1 MSVHWSEDL
10 AAAYLRCRGLTLLR
24 KNYRC
29 RRGEIDLVMLDSS
42 CPERT
47 LVFVEV
53 RYRKTTAYGAP
64 QETITRIK
72 QNRIIAAATHFLA
85 ATNAL
90 HCTTRFDVIAV
101 TRPHYLPN
109 VHWIKDAFV

>member
-1 MSVHWSEDL
+1 MSVHWIEDP
-10 AAAYLRCRGLTLLR
+10 APAYLRCRGLNLLR

-29 RRGEIDLVMLDSS
+29 RRGEIDLVMLESS
-42 CPERT
+42 YPERT

-53 RYRKTTAYGAP
+53 RYRKPTAYGAP
-64 QETITRIK
+64 QETITRIN
-72 QNRIIAAATHFLA
+72 QNRIIAAAAHFLA
-85 ATNAL
+85 TTNAL
-90 HCTTRFDVIAV
+90 HCTTRFDAMAV